1 MSDSETNDQVT
12 TQPSETKKFRRSAG
26 RSRMPAPQAR
36 RQGDIVTLA
45 FTTLG
50 GRDAALDFL
59 NSHDASLD
67 ARPLDVAS
75 ESDDGFERVR
85 AIIAARA

>member
-1 MSDSETNDQVT
+1 MSEKQDETQVAE
-12 TQPSETKKFRRSAG
+12 QSSPTKRFRRSVP

-36 RQGDIVTLA
+36 RQGDIVTFA

-50 GRDAALDFL
+50 GRDAALAFL
-59 NSHDASLD
+59 NSHNASLD

-75 ESDDGFERVR
+75 ESDAGFERVR
-85 AIIAARA
+85 ALISATT